1 VCNIGGAYLGARTA
15 IRRGSPF
22 VRLVFLGIV
31 AILIVRLAWDLWM

>member
-1 VCNIGGAYLGARTA
+1 LGARTA